1 MSKMMATGGVTGA
14 LNLPLRPDSYR
25 LTPGVRVVMQNDGW
39 LALCAYPL
47 RVIRL
52 SDTNARLLQLC
63 QEQRSATELA
73 ASLRLPIRSARARCE
88 QLRWKGLLEAGPI
101 APPAT
106 WPTVSIII
114 PAYNR
119 AAQLERC
126 LRSLFVLDYSHDLF
140 EIVIVDDASSD
151 ATAAMLAQLVSEAEH
166 SGIALRVIRQR
177 TRQGVAVGRNT
188 GAQSARYDILAYIDS
203 DCVASAQWLN
213 ELIPAFQD
221 NSVAAVGGMIRAY
234 EQASMLGRYEDARS
248 SLFMGQRAQQAS
260 LNSSLTYLPTA
271 NLLVRKTAWRQL
283 DGFAPLT
290 FGEDVDFCRRLLAS
304 KARLLYLPSG
314 IVYHDYRTTLWAF
327 LRIRA
332 SYASAEAALQH
343 IHPEQRRVLVLPP
356 EQAAFAG
363 LTIGGLWKQVT
374 RPLLAANRTIGRA
387 KSFPYLFFFALILT
401 LVGAFKRWRTV
412 REQRLPIGP
421 LAVLRATARGHLAYT
436 YHLCRHLTRYY
447 TLPLLLLGLALPP
460 LLILSLLLCSIVIGV
475 DYVRL
480 RPAMS
485 IEEFT
490 LCAILDDCAYEAGV
504 LQGCIK
510 HRTWKPLVPVV
521 RKNVAILHPAAKE
534 GHATHAHART
544 GTS

>member
-1 MSKMMATGGVTGA
+1 MSKMMATGGDTISAAGAYGATGA
-14 LNLPLRPDSYR
+14 INRPLRADSYR

-63 QEQRSATELA
+63 QEQRSAAELA
-73 ASLRLPIRSARARCE
+73 ALLRLPIRRARALCE

-101 APPAT
+101 APPAI
-106 WPTVSIII
+106 WPAVSIII

-126 LRSLFVLDYSHDLF
+126 LRSLFVLGYPHDLL
-140 EIVIVDDASSD
+140 EIIVVDDASTD
-151 ATAAMLAQLVSEAEH
+151 TTTTMLARLASEAKT
-166 SGIALRVIRQR
+166 SNIALRVIRQR

-221 NSVAAVGGMIRAY
+221 NAVAAVGGMIRAY
-234 EQASMLGRYEDARS
+234 ERASMLGRYEDVRS

-304 KARLLYLPSG
+304 NARLLYLPSG

-327 LRIRA
+327 LRIHA
-332 SYASAEAALQH
+332 SYASAEATLQS
-343 IHPEQRRVLVLPP
+343 IYPEQRRVLVLPP

-363 LTIGGLWKQVT
+363 LAIGGLWKQRS
-374 RPLLAANRTIGRA
+374 RP
-387 KSFPYLFFFALILT
+387 LFFFAFILILA
-401 LVGAFKRWRTV
+401 GAFKRWRTV

-534 GHATHAHART
+534 GHHTHAHART